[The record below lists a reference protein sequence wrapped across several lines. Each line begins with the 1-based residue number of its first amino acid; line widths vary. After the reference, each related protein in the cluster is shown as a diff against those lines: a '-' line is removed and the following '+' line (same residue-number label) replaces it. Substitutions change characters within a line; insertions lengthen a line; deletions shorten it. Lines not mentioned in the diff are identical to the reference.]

1 MAPKSDKTNWA
12 DESNVLTVTEL
23 GCTGD
28 LAKKKTYP
36 ALFALFLHEHMPPRT
51 VVLGYARSPLTDESL
66 RERIRPA
73 LKGPKDQVEAFL
85 ASCFFQQGEYGS
97 DGARE

>member
-1 MAPKSDKTNWA
+1 MAPKSDKTDWG
-12 DESNVLTVTEL
+12 DEHNVLTVTVL

-51 VVLGYARSPLTDESL
+51 VVLEIGRAH
-66 RERIRPA
+66 
-73 LKGPKDQVEAFL
+73 V
-85 ASCFFQQGEYGS
+85 
-97 DGARE
+97 